1 MQAQRRPADRSIG
14 LLNRLKRN
22 RAITGI
28 FLVSIVA
35 GALLGYFELPADMS
49 VVRRILGGAVG
60 GGGVALLMTA
70 TRMF

>member
-1 MQAQRRPADRSIG
+1 MQTERRPVGRSFE
-14 LLNRLKRN
+14 LLDRLKRN

-28 FLVSIVA
+28 FLVSIIT
-35 GALLGYFELPADMS
+35 GAVLGYFELPADMS
-49 VVRRILGGAVG
+49 VVRRILGGAIG